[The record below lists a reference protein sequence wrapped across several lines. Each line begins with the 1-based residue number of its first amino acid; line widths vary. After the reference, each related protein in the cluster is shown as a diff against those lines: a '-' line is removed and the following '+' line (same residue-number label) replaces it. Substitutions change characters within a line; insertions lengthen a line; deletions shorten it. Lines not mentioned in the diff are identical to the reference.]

1 MIRQQS
7 MNPDNL
13 VNTKASLHRKPY
25 HQLTRS
31 YLSHPLRQTEHITT
45 TAMTITR
52 LQTPRC
58 PRCYEDGMRL
68 KVKEDNAN
76 GNAGRPYYKCYPCDR
91 FICFADQRGISPA
104 NPLCQCG
111 EYTRRQISGT
121 SKEVQHGIHYVCA
134 RGWCWFYEKEVDHG
148 GVQRRVPDRS
158 VGICASYSYI

>member
-1 MIRQQS
+1 

-31 YLSHPLRQTEHITT
+31 YLNHSLRQTEHITT